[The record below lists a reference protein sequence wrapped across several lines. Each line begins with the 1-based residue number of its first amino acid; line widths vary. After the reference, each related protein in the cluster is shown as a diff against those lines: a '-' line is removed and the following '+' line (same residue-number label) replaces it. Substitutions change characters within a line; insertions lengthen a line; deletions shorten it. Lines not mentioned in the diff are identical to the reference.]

1 MAKFDGT
8 TVETILANPEQAEEA
23 WQEWF
28 VPFFAAVDEY
38 KDVVK
43 AVSYINCHWKSH
55 PMWYD
60 NPTFTMI
67 DARLQTNEK
76 ISQRWNEKVESSA
89 FILSSEDLY
98 QKLGIE

>member
-1 MAKFDGT
+1 MFELGR
-8 TVETILANPEQAEEA
+8 QAEEA

-28 VPFFAAVDEY
+28 VPFFSAVDEY

-60 NPTFTMI
+60 NPTFAMI

-76 ISQRWNEKVESSA
+76 ISQRWNEKLESSA